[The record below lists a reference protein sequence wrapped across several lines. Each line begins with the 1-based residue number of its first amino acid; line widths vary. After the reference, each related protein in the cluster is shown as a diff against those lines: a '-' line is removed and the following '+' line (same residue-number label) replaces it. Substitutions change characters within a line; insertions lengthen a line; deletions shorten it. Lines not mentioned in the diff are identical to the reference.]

1 MRINEY
7 NNLDEFIDEYYKG
20 VEMPWQSSDGK
31 RRYMGI
37 EFSYKG
43 VYYRM
48 CREPGEDSEMS
59 VLPDG
64 RIGRYDVMICHWAM
78 PEYNDDDFILIGW
91 YSDLDDVLENC
102 IIDGRK
108 FKDVIMDD
116 STKIEGKD

>member
-7 NNLDEFIDEYYKG
+7 NNLDEFIDEYATGKSFSWQNPDYK
-20 VEMPWQSSDGK
+20 E
-31 RRYMGI
+31 RFMGI

-48 CREPGEDSEMS
+48 CREPGEDDEMPK
-59 VLPDG
+59 LK
-64 RIGRYDVMICHWAM
+64 
-78 PEYNDDDFILIGW
+78 DDDFILIGW
-91 YSDLDDVLENC
+91 YSDLNDVLENC

>member
-7 NNLDEFIDEYYKG
+7 NCLDEFVDEYNKG
-20 VEMPWQSSDGK
+20 VEMPWQNSDGK

-37 EFSYKG
+37 EFTYKG

-48 CREPGEDSEMS
+48 CREPGEDDEMPKLS
-59 VLPDG
+59 NG
-64 RIGRYDVMICHWAM
+64 KIGRYDVMICHWAM
-78 PEYNDDDFILIGW
+78 PDYKDDNFILIGW
-91 YSDLDDVLENC
+91 YSDLNDVLENC

-116 STKIEGKD
+116 FTKIEGKD

>member
-1 MRINEY
+1 MRISEY
-7 NNLDEFIDEYYKG
+7 NNLDEFIDEYATGKSFS
-20 VEMPWQSSDGK
+20 WQSPDHK
-31 RRYMGI
+31 ERFMGI
-37 EFSYKG
+37 EFSNKG

-48 CREPGEDSEMS
+48 CREPGEDNEMPK
-59 VLPDG
+59 LPDG

-78 PEYNDDDFILIGW
+78 PEFKDDDFILIGW
-91 YSDLDDVLENC
+91 YSDLNDVLENC

>member
-1 MRINEY
+1 
-7 NNLDEFIDEYYKG
+7 
-20 VEMPWQSSDGK
+20 MPWQSSDGK

-43 VYYRM
+43 VYCRM
-48 CREPGEDSEMS
+48 CREPGEDDEMPK
-59 VLPDG
+59 LPDG

-78 PEYNDDDFILIGW
+78 PEFKDDDFILIGW
-91 YSDLDDVLENC
+91 YSDLNDVLENC

>member
-7 NNLDEFIDEYYKG
+7 NSLEEFVDEYATGKSFS
-20 VEMPWQSSDGK
+20 WQNEDHK
-31 RRYMGI
+31 ERFMGI

-48 CREPGEDSEMS
+48 CREPLYEED
-59 VLPDG
+59 LPTLSDG
-64 RIGRYDVMICHWAM
+64 RKGRYDVMICHWAM
-78 PEYNDDDFILIGW
+78 PEFDDNEFPLIGW
-91 YSDLDDVLENC
+91 YADLNDVLENC

-116 STKIEGKD
+116 STKIEAKD

>member
-7 NNLDEFIDEYYKG
+7 NSLDEFIDEYYKG

-48 CREPGEDSEMS
+48 
-59 VLPDG
+59 
-64 RIGRYDVMICHWAM
+64 
-78 PEYNDDDFILIGW
+78 
-91 YSDLDDVLENC
+91 
-102 IIDGRK
+102 
-108 FKDVIMDD
+108 
-116 STKIEGKD
+116 

>member
-37 EFSYKG
+37 EFSYNG

-48 CREPGEDSEMS
+48 CREPGKDDEMPE
-59 VLPDG
+59 LPDG

-78 PEYNDDDFILIGW
+78 PEFKDDNFILIGW

>member
-48 CREPGEDSEMS
+48 CREPGEDSEMP

>member
-7 NNLDEFIDEYYKG
+7 NSLDEFIDEYYKG

-37 EFSYKG
+37 EFSYKC

-48 CREPGEDSEMS
+48 CREPGEDDEMPK
-59 VLPDG
+59 LPDG

-78 PEYNDDDFILIGW
+78 PEFKDDDFILIGW
-91 YSDLDDVLENC
+91 YSDLNDVLENC

-116 STKIEGKD
+116 FTKIEGKD

>member
-7 NNLDEFIDEYYKG
+7 NSLDEFIDEYYKG

-48 CREPGEDSEMS
+48 CRELGEDDEMPK
-59 VLPDG
+59 LPEG

-78 PEYNDDDFILIGW
+78 PEFKDDDFILIGW
-91 YSDLDDVLENC
+91 YSDLNDVLENC

>member
-7 NNLDEFIDEYYKG
+7 NSLDEFIDEYYKG

-48 CREPGEDSEMS
+48 CREPGEDDEMPK
-59 VLPDG
+59 LPDG

-78 PEYNDDDFILIGW
+78 PEFKDDDFILIGW
-91 YSDLDDVLENC
+91 YSDLKDVLENC

>member
-7 NNLDEFIDEYYKG
+7 NDLDEFIDEYYKG

-31 RRYMGI
+31 RRCMGI
-37 EFSYKG
+37 EFSYNG

-48 CREPGEDSEMS
+48 CREPGEDDEMPK
-59 VLPDG
+59 LPDG

>member
-7 NNLDEFIDEYYKG
+7 NSLDEFIDEYYKG

-48 CREPGEDSEMS
+48 SREPGEDDEMS
-59 VLPDG
+59 KLPDG

-78 PEYNDDDFILIGW
+78 PEFKDDDFILIGW
-91 YSDLDDVLENC
+91 YSDLNDVLENC

>member
-37 EFSYKG
+37 EFSYNG

-48 CREPGEDSEMS
+48 CREPGEDSEMP

-91 YSDLDDVLENC
+91 YSDLDNVLENC

>member
-7 NNLDEFIDEYYKG
+7 NDLDEFIDEYYKG

-37 EFSYKG
+37 EFSYNG

-48 CREPGEDSEMS
+48 CREPGEDDEMPK
-59 VLPDG
+59 LPDG

-78 PEYNDDDFILIGW
+78 PEYNDDDFIHIGW

>member
-1 MRINEY
+1 MKLPIHIPSYFPYSQTEHQ
-7 NNLDEFIDEYYKG
+7 
-20 VEMPWQSSDGK
+20 MPWQSSDGK

-48 CREPGEDSEMS
+48 CREPGEDDEMPK
-59 VLPDG
+59 LPDG

-78 PEYNDDDFILIGW
+78 PEFKDDDFILIGW
-91 YSDLDDVLENC
+91 YSDLNDVLENC

>member
-7 NNLDEFIDEYYKG
+7 NSLDEFIDEYYKG

-48 CREPGEDSEMS
+48 CREPGEDDEMPK
-59 VLPDG
+59 LLDG

-78 PEYNDDDFILIGW
+78 PEFKDDDFILIGW
-91 YSDLDDVLENC
+91 YSDLNDVLENC

-108 FKDVIMDD
+108 FKDVIMAD